1 MDEEEVVK
9 TISEMTVGELLDYVE
24 QLGYQRNYTV
34 NYREYLETL
43 RSAKNEILNR
53 FADLQA
59 EIDTLKE
66 DSGQP
71 SETNEVSTTSTAND
85 NTSDTTI

>member
-43 RSAKNEILNR
+43 RSAKNEVLNR

-59 EIDTLKE
+59 EIDNLKQG
-66 DSGQP
+66 SSQP
-71 SETNEVSTTSTAND
+71 SEANETSTTSTTND
-85 NTSDTTI
+85 GTSNTTI